1 MQQKKGSQD
10 LTQLNTHQKTK
21 YHVMQEF
28 YKETPGK
35 LYTIEEK
42 ERKRK
47 TSKKKKTKH
56 RPQSP

>member
-42 ERKRK
+42 E
-47 TSKKKKTKH
+47 KKEKNIKKTKH
-56 RPQSP
+56 RRQSP